1 MCIRDRVYFAASDQ
15 PWPPKPGVI
24 LEAVKKDLKQGWTFK
39 YHLHNHYEPISNHY
53 LGILAPSMTDAQY
66 YMFLS
71 EEYKLEESLI
81 TNGFHTVEIKR
92 NEFHKL
98 ITPDND

>member
-1 MCIRDRVYFAASDQ
+1 M
-15 PWPPKPGVI
+15 
-24 LEAVKKDLKQGWTFK
+24 
-39 YHLHNHYEPISNHY
+39 
-53 LGILAPSMTDAQY
+53 GILAPSMTDAQY